1 MRRLSWIVAPALLA
15 SLVGCGTFNPPP
27 VDEDTGLERSCLDAW
42 SLAHAVSGAAIG
54 EVLND
59 QSDGFAKGLAA
70 LVGWEFVEPHIWPGW
85 NESGR
90 NQVCDIVIGTITLLM
105 TL

>member
-1 MRRLSWIVAPALLA
+1 MTKRSRILLPALIV

-42 SLAHAVSGAAIG
+42 SLAHAASGAAIG
-54 EVLND
+54 EVLD
-59 QSDGFAKGLAA
+59 EQSNGFAKGVAA
-70 LVGWEFVEPHIWPGW
+70 LFGWEIIEPHIWPGW

-90 NQVCDIVIGTITLLM
+90 NQVCDIVVGTITLLM